1 MKKCIFY
8 FLIFCALLIII
19 SGCKQEETKK
29 SSDYTPE
36 IDADDFVTQIDNEYL
51 PLKPGTILIYEG
63 KTDEGTERIE
73 VEVTNK
79 TKEIQGID
87 CVVVSDKVYLDGDLI
102 EDTLD
107 WFAQD
112 KDGNV
117 WYFGE
122 DSKEIEEGKVV
133 STEGS
138 WEAGVDDAQ
147 PGIVMKANPKVGDEY
162 RQEYYKGEAEDM
174 GEVLSLDESESVPFG
189 SYDNLLMTKDWTP
202 LEPEVEE
209 NKYYAKGIGVILEV
223 MVKGGSERVE
233 LIEIKTR

>member
-79 TKEIQGID
+79 TKEVQGID

-138 WEAGVDDAQ
+138 WEAGVDGAQ

-162 RQEYYKGEAEDM
+162 RQEYYKGVAEDM
-174 GEVLSLDESESVPFG
+174 GEVLSLDESESVPYG

-209 NKYYAKGIGVILEV
+209 NKYYAKDIGVILEV